1 MPSPNPSILPPQM
14 QGVMFVTGYRGLG
27 KSYLASMADLPQNI
41 CFLDFENKGEGIDSD
56 LGFGLYRALTQEA
69 VGKQGQGLFD
79 IAWSCFKSIQKDRF
93 TTVILDN
100 IRPLEM
106 AMGAEAVADARKYA
120 DLYGLNA
127 DKIKKNA
134 WGHQNA
140 VVNCMIGDMCAIM
153 HAAGVRLIIATSHVK
168 DQWFSGQPIP
178 GKYRYQ
184 GADRWQEL
192 SILTLIL
199 VPGDNPP
206 IPAAIVQK
214 EQLGLIEIERNP
226 TQEQIEAMM
235 RGEIGHTA
243 KRRLPYRLPEATFQK
258 LRWYL
263 YHPADFAEPDAGESV
278 VQSEVD
284 AFDSTLSK
292 EQLQFVTA
300 AIDLESAKLRA
311 EIGEGSVGMPKQAKA
326 FVPPGVKQANPVEQQ
341 IREMAKEHSVEEI
354 AEELGVARPVVMA
367 ALEGEK

>member
-1 MPSPNPSILPPQM
+1 MTNPNPSILPPQM
-14 QGVMFVTGYRGLG
+14 RGVMFITGYRGLG

-41 CFLDFENKGEGIDSD
+41 CFLDFEDKGEGIDSD
-56 LGFGLYRALTQEA
+56 LKFGLYRALTQEA
-69 VGKQGQGLFD
+69 IGSQGQGLFN
-79 IAWSCFKSIQKDRF
+79 ISWKCFNSIPKNRF

-106 AMGAEAVADARKYA
+106 AMNAEAVINARDYA
-120 DLYGLNA
+120 DKYGLNM

-134 WGHQNA
+134 WGQKGA
-140 VVNCMIGDMCAIM
+140 VVNCMISDACAIM
-153 HAAGVRLIIATSHVK
+153 HAAGVKLIIATSHVK
-168 DQWFSGQPIP
+168 DQWFSGQPVP

-199 VPGDNPP
+199 VPGSNPP

-214 EQLGLIEIERNP
+214 EQLGLIEIERSP
-226 TQEQIEAMM
+226 SEDQIEAMM

-243 KRRLPYRLPEATFQK
+243 RRRLPYRLPEATFQK

-263 YHPADFAEPDAGESV
+263 YHPASFDEPADGEGV
-278 VQSEVD
+278 VQDEVD

-311 EIGEGSVGMPKQAKA
+311 ELGSSGEAMPRTNKAFTPPGAKA
-326 FVPPGVKQANPVEQQ
+326 VDPLVEKVKKMAG
-341 IREMAKEHSVEEI
+341 EMTAEEI
-354 AEELGVARPVVMA
+354 AEEIGKPLPVVMSM
-367 ALEGEK
+367 LEG